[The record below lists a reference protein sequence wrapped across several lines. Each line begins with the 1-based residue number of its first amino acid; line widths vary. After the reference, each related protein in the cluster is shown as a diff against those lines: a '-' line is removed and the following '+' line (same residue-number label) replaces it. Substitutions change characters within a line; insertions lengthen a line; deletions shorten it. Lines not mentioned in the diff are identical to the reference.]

1 MIINAVL
8 NHSAGGLIGR
18 PMDIT
23 AEAIRKGLAAGG
35 ATVSVDVT
43 EAADAGEAL
52 RRAAASNADA
62 VVVGGGDGTIATAAN
77 VIAGTG
83 KALGILPVGTM
94 NLLARDLSLP
104 LDIEAAAYA
113 LGRGRIGTID
123 VADVNGEVF
132 LNNSVLGLYSDMVA
146 ERERHRG
153 IRHIGRWP
161 TMALGMIRALRRFPI
176 VQVTLETETGRRH
189 LATPFLAVSNNPYD
203 AGYGPVLRRS
213 RLDLGQLGVYAG
225 HHRSPW
231 GLLRLVARMGLGTWA
246 DDEELDQFTVRSI
259 TVHSGRRRLRVA
271 NDGEV
276 RRLRT
281 PLVYRIRPGALRVLM
296 PGESTSG

>member
-8 NHSAGGLIGR
+8 NRSAGGLIGR
-18 PMDIT
+18 PTDVI

-43 EAADAGEAL
+43 DANGAGEAL
-52 RRAAASNADA
+52 RRAAASDADA

-77 VIAGTG
+77 FVAHTG
-83 KALGILPVGTM
+83 RALGILPIGTM
-94 NLLARDLSLP
+94 NLLARDLNLP
-104 LDIEAAAYA
+104 LDIETAARA
-113 LGRGRIGTID
+113 LGNGRIDTID
-123 VADVNGEVF
+123 VAEVNGDLF
-132 LNNSVLGLYSDMVA
+132 LNNSVLGLYPEMVA

-161 TMALGMIRALRRFPI
+161 TMALGMIQALRRFPI
-176 VQVTLETETGRRH
+176 VHVTLETEGSLRH

-213 RLDLGQLGVYAG
+213 RLNLGTLGVYVG

-246 DDEELDQFTVRSI
+246 DDEELDQFAVRSI

-296 PGESTSG
+296 PGESTNG